1 MYLYTLV
8 YVTFSRMKQR
18 AKSKTKLCWCAGDS
32 IRQYLAGPPGP
43 PGPQGAPSASGSAG
57 DVPVDDL
64 ANRVIAYIQSMTN
77 DFQNVTSVT
86 TQDALTWESTVYLI
100 VVKTTFH
107 LSPIQVQVEDMMGLI
122 AHLVLQDLQV
132 HLAFQVHLA
141 PSPSMTSS
149 IYCNVSFI

>member
-86 TQDALTWESTVYLI
+86 TQDALTWESTVFLI

-141 PSPSMTSS
+141 PSLSMTSS

>member
-86 TQDALTWESTVYLI
+86 TQDALT
-100 VVKTTFH
+100 
-107 LSPIQVQVEDMMGLI
+107 
-122 AHLVLQDLQV
+122 
-132 HLAFQVHLA
+132 
-141 PSPSMTSS
+141 
-149 IYCNVSFI
+149 